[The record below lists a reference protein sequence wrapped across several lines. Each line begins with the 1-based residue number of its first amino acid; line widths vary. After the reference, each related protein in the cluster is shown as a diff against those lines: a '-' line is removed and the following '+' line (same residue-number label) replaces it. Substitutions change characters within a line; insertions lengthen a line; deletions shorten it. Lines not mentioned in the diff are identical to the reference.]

1 MLSHEPPLCDLM
13 DCSPPGSSVHG
24 ILQARKLEGAA
35 VRPSQILTTFHPT
48 HLYNLV
54 HGDIFLRMLTLSSCN
69 PLNSNP
75 PQRKHGT
82 VMIHVKKRDLVVFL
96 PQDKKH
102 RVQILNSFRYKV
114 PPQSSS
120 YLQKERESIL

>member
-1 MLSHEPPLCDLM
+1 MCVLAAQSCPTLCGLM
-13 DCSPPGSSVHG
+13 GCSLPGSSVHG
-24 ILQARKLEGAA
+24 ILQARKLDWAA
-35 VRPSQILTTFHPT
+35 IRPSQIPTTFHPT
-48 HLYNLV
+48 HLHNLV
-54 HGDIFLRMLTLSSCN
+54 HGDMFLKMLTLSSWD
-69 PLNSNP
+69 PLNSDP
-75 PQRKHGT
+75 PQGEHGT

-120 YLQKERESIL
+120 YL